1 MYTGHYCQYKLE
13 CNSDADCNDKGK
25 CIEVDPNG
33 LYKPSKQCF
42 CEAGRMGLNCEKES
56 SIKDKAF
63 NAEDYSRLV
72 LTQ

>member
-1 MYTGHYCQYKLE
+1 MKSYQNWL
-13 CNSDADCNDKGK
+13 AFPGK

-63 NAEDYSRLV
+63 KAEDYSRYRKL
-72 LTQ
+72 LTGP